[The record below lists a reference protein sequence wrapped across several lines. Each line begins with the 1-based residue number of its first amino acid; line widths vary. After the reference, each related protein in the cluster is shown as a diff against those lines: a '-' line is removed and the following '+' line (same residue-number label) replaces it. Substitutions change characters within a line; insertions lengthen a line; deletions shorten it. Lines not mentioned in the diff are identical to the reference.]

1 MCIIC
6 DEEIFSCKGINYF
19 ITTIWTQELSLTQ
32 WWCSYERNCHN
43 TSNPT
48 LHLKQSQEF
57 WSIEVQLFQE
67 CTLQGN
73 CGDSSEFILDLK
85 QKIKCNTIKWW
96 LELSA
101 LVNFCIALQQICI
114 EVCCNKVL
122 PAYLALAW
130 IVSAISVK
138 ECKKCSC
145 QNYFFNNLTDM
156 QYAYN

>member
-1 MCIIC
+1 M
-6 DEEIFSCKGINYF
+6 SN
-19 ITTIWTQELSLTQ
+19 
-32 WWCSYERNCHN
+32 SYA
-43 TSNPT
+43 SNPT

-101 LVNFCIALQQICI
+101 LVNFCIALQKICI
-114 EVCCNKVL
+114 DVCCNKVL
-122 PAYLALAW
+122 PTYLALAW

-145 QNYFFNNLTDM
+145 QNYFLTILLTCNTLTTKRIFCKFTFTI
-156 QYAYN
+156 YWLWLCSYVK